1 MKVVVMICRIL
12 VGSLFIVSGLIKAN
26 DAWGFFYKLQEYF
39 EPGAFNMP
47 AMDGIGLELAIFTCV
62 AEILLGIA
70 LLTGAKMKLT
80 VVLSLFMM
88 VFFTWLTGYTSTCDP
103 HGETEIANAA
113 GEIEMI
119 ANQCVLECGCFG
131 NAIPLEPKESF
142 IKDIVIMIFLV
153 PISIW
158 TFMGKVKLNEAKED
172 LFMFVGSLVVT
183 AWFSM
188 YMLDWVFPVLFTAI
202 SLLVATGIK
211 KRFDSKH
218 KEWYMAIGIVI
229 VCGFFQ
235 YMTLNHLPMKDYRA
249 YAVGE
254 NVRDNMKSAEELG
267 VQGPVLATPYDIRN
281 KITGKDSTILSTDWL
296 KVYNTDW
303 FKNTYGEPT
312 NYDNPSIVIEE
323 GYEPSILDFQ
333 IVTYEGDDLTEEKLA
348 YEGYTFWH
356 VSNTLEK
363 SHACA
368 QVDLNALAAEAQ
380 KSGHEFYAITNAL
393 YDDAETYRHDNQ
405 CQYPFYNCDQT
416 ELKIVVRSN
425 PGLVLLKD
433 ATVLKKWAW
442 KDIPTW
448 EEAMEVMKSN

>member
-47 AMDGIGLELAIFTCV
+47 AMDSIGLELAIFTCV

-80 VVLSLFMM
+80 VVFSLFMM
-88 VFFTWLTGYTSTCDP
+88 VFFTWLTGYTSLCDP
-103 HGETEIANAA
+103 HGTKEITNAA
-113 GEIEMI
+113 GEIEVI

-142 IKDIVIMIFLV
+142 MKDIIIMIFLL

-172 LFMFVGSLVVT
+172 LIIFVGSLAVT

-188 YMLDWVFPVLFTAI
+188 YMLDWLFPVFFTAI

-211 KRFDSKH
+211 KRFDHKH
-218 KEWYMAIGIVI
+218 KEWFMAIGIVI
-229 VCGFFQ
+229 VCGLFQ

-254 NVRDNMKSAEELG
+254 NIRDNMKSAEEIGL
-267 VQGPVLATPYDIRN
+267 QGPVLATPYDITN
-281 KITGKDSTILSTDWL
+281 QITGKDSTILSSDWL
-296 KVYNTDW
+296 KVYNSDW
-303 FKNTYGEPT
+303 FKTTYGEVT
-312 NYDNPSIVIEE
+312 NYDNPSVVIEE

-333 IVTYEGDDLTEEKLA
+333 IVTYEGDDLTEEMLA
-348 YEGYTFWH
+348 FEGYSFWH

-363 SHACA
+363 SHNCA
-368 QVDLNALAAEAQ
+368 QADLNELAEKAQEA
-380 KSGHEFYAITNAL
+380 GHQFYGITNAL
-393 YDDAETYRHDNQ
+393 YEDAEEYRHKHQ
-405 CQYPFYNCDQT
+405 CLYPFYNCDQT

-425 PGLVLLKD
+425 PGLVMLKD
-433 ATVLKKWAW
+433 ATVIKKWSW
-442 KDIPTW
+442 KDIPEW
-448 EEAMEVMKSN
+448 NDVKELMQSQ